1 MEKQLIIY
9 ILQRSNSISGIWI
22 IGEKPKRKIMK
33 NVTTGEHAQ
42 TSETTRVPAM
52 ARKTMLVLTAML
64 ALGSTANLNADDS
77 SPIPWM
83 STGMLVG
90 VIIGNAINKESKL
103 IVGVGGLLG
112 MAAGAAAHP
121 GTRDKVSRLYGL
133 VLNGPSEKSKR
144 IAAERRLANGGK

>member
-1 MEKQLIIY
+1 
-9 ILQRSNSISGIWI
+9 
-22 IGEKPKRKIMK
+22 MK

-52 ARKTMLVLTAML
+52 ARKTMLVLTAVL
-64 ALGSTANLNADDS
+64 ALGSTTNLNADDS

-83 STGMLVG
+83 STGTLIG

-112 MAAGAAAHP
+112 MTAGAAAHP
-121 GTRDKVSRLYGL
+121 GTRDKVSRLCGL
-133 VLNGPSEKSKR
+133 VLNGPSEESKR
-144 IAAERRLANGGK
+144 AAARIVAERRLANGGK